1 MHPHPPTHPHPLS
14 TAFCMMYEV
23 LVANLHPHGLFEKKI
38 IKVVLAS
45 FAKSSI
51 KTNIDAA
58 FNEILNNNFG
68 VPQGS
73 SLGPL
78 SFVIYILC
86 NIFIMNEF
94 AGYIDDNAENFEKV
108 IPRSEQTFA
117 R

>member
-1 MHPHPPTHPHPLS
+1 
-14 TAFCMMYEV
+14 MMYEV
-23 LVANLHPHGLFEKKI
+23 LVANLHPHGLFEKKLLKYI
-38 IKVVLAS
+38 LAS

-51 KTNIDAA
+51 KTNIDAV
-58 FNEILNNNFG
+58 FNEVLKNNFG

-86 NIFIMNEF
+86 NIFIVNEF
-94 AGYIDDNAENFEKV
+94 AGYTDDNAENFEEV
-108 IPRSEQTFA
+108 VPRSEQTFP